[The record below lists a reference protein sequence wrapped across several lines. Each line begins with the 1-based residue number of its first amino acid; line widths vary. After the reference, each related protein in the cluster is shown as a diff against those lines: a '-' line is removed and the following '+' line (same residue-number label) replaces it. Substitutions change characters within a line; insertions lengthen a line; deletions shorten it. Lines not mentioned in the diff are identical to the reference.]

1 MTRASIVT
9 KQLNLVWHLQS
20 GGKITDPDASKH
32 LVELVQLAFKD
43 TDFSKVAGTHNLS
56 VEDICVFYAAMVI
69 ELDPEPVVVH
79 GGSKLVVP
87 TFCLLEPHLLDTDF
101 NIIDRETADLSPL
114 ERRKGIIN
122 YAASCALGV
131 KDSLEKVRD

>member
-1 MTRASIVT
+1 MSFFTNIQKKMMRASIVT
-9 KQLNLVWHLQS
+9 KQLSLVWHLQS

-43 TDFSKVAGTHNLS
+43 ADFSEVARTHNFS

-87 TFCLLEPHLLDTDF
+87 SFCLLEPNLLDTAF
-101 NIIDRETADLSPL
+101 SIIDRETAGLPSL
-114 ERRKGIIN
+114 ERRKGVN
-122 YAASCALGV
+122 SPPY
-131 KDSLEKVRD
+131 